1 MNGSTGKYCGLGLA
15 LALGVGG
22 AAFAAKPADTS
33 QPPPAM
39 KSAFDAA
46 RAPAS
51 YPSFASV
58 PPTPKDVRPLS
69 AWKTA
74 ALTTKSEGAAL
85 TREAAAEPWTLHDSE
100 VWAAEERAGAVP
112 PAPVTVASEADT
124 EAYAA
129 ALRARAMA
137 PSRKR

>member
-15 LALGVGG
+15 LALCAGG
-22 AAFAAKPADTS
+22 TALAAKPADTS

-46 RAPAS
+46 RGPAA
-51 YPSFASV
+51 YPSLASV

-74 ALTTKSEGAAL
+74 VLTTKTEGASL
-85 TREAAAEPWTLHDSE
+85 SREAAVEPWTLHDSE
-100 VWAAEERAGAVP
+100 AWAAQERAEATP
-112 PAPVTVASEADT
+112 PAPVTVASESDT